1 MQGCCSAA
9 LVKTGNK
16 NHNANRSHLFFAV
29 CPAVTDPMTN
39 NKKQASFI
47 KSRKHAGVLPSPAP
61 ALALTML
68 ATLGMSAAQAAPD
81 AVIDQSIPAVQVK
94 GATQSQTAS
103 SDKFTAPLL
112 DTPKSVTVVSSDVIA
127 QTGAVSLTD
136 ALRTVPGIT
145 IGAGEGG
152 NPVGDNLFIRGY
164 NAQTDTYI
172 DGIRDAGSQS
182 REVFNLEQVEVVKG
196 PNSAYG
202 GRSSAGGGVNL
213 VSKTAQA
220 YDFNGA
226 SVGLGTDKYKRITG
240 DLNRNIGNNSAF
252 RLNVMAHENDVPGR
266 NVVGGNR
273 WGVAPTVT
281 FGLTGPDRA
290 IISLYHLTSHEIPDT
305 GIPFNNP
312 FSSGANMAKNGNG
325 TPFGVDR
332 KTFYGLANRDFR
344 DTKSDVGTIDLRHEF
359 GPTLA
364 LRNVTRYGK
373 SNNDYVWTQPD
384 DSKGNTVLYG
394 TVWRRANT
402 RATETRTFANVTSLT
417 GEAFTAG
424 LKHSFNAGVEF
435 DRETTDRAA
444 YVFTPGTNNP
454 LTGTFTCPTSGAE
467 TLYNCTTLVNPN
479 PNDPW
484 VYTRS
489 LSGALTHVSTKTKA
503 VYAFDT
509 IEIDPQWLLNL
520 GLRWDDF
527 QSTLDTL
534 PTATTAAAHA
544 VVDTSF
550 VSTQAGIV
558 YKPAKNGSVY
568 LSFASS
574 ATPPGNDGGDGLDGL
589 TAAVQ
594 NLQPQRS
601 RNIELGTKWDL
612 LPGGRLSLTG
622 ALFKSTMNNARVT
635 APDGTTQNVGR
646 KQVQG
651 VELGF
656 SGKLSPAWTV
666 FGGYT
671 WLDAEIAD
679 NGYTNTGT
687 TAAPIWTAS
696 PFNGNRF
703 PSTPKHSASLWTSYA
718 FTKDFTA
725 GFGMSAMSKVY
736 ANVNNNKW
744 APGYARFDAMA
755 SYALN
760 KDISLQ
766 LNLQNLTDKLYFD
779 KVSSPHY
786 AGVAPGR
793 SATLTANFKF

>member
-1 MQGCCSAA
+1 M
-9 LVKTGNK
+9 
-16 NHNANRSHLFFAV
+16 
-29 CPAVTDPMTN
+29 TD

-47 KSRKHAGVLPSPAP
+47 KSRKHARVLPSPAP

-68 ATLGMSAAQAAPD
+68 ATLGMSGAQAAPD

-94 GATQSQTAS
+94 GAAQSQTAS

-112 DTPKSVTVVSSDVIA
+112 DTPKSVTVVSADVIA

-213 VSKTAQA
+213 VSKSAQA
-220 YDFNGA
+220 YDFNSA
-226 SVGLGTDKYKRITG
+226 SSGLGTDKYRRITG
-240 DLNRNIGNNSAF
+240 DVNRNIGNNSAI

-266 NVVGGNR
+266 NVVGGKR

-281 FGLTGPDRA
+281 FGLNGPDRA

-312 FSSGANMAKNGNG
+312 FSSGANVSKNGNG
-325 TPFGVDR
+325 TPFDVDR

-359 GPTLA
+359 GGGLA

-417 GEAFTAG
+417 GDAVTAG

-454 LTGTFTCPTSGAE
+454 LTGSFTCPTSGE
-467 TLYNCTTLVNPN
+467 STLYNCTTLVNPN
-479 PNDPW
+479 PYDPW
-484 VYTRS
+484 LYTRS

-509 IEIDPQWLLNL
+509 IEINPQWLLNL

-534 PTATTAAAHA
+534 PTTTTAAAHA
-544 VVDTSF
+544 VVDTNF

-601 RNIELGTKWDL
+601 RNLELGTKWDL
-612 LPGGRLSLTG
+612 LPGGRLSVTG

-656 SGKLSPAWTV
+656 SGKINSAWTV

-703 PSTPKHSASLWTSYA
+703 PTTPKHSASLWTSYA
-718 FTKDFTA
+718 FTRDFTA
-725 GFGMSAMSKVY
+725 GFGVSAMSKVY

-744 APGYARFDAMA
+744 VPGYARFDAMA

>member
-1 MQGCCSAA
+1 MMARTT
-9 LVKTGNK
+9 LVKKLNR
-16 NHNANRSHLFFAV
+16 NHNANRSHYLSGLSDA
-29 CPAVTDPMTN
+29 MTN
-39 NKKQASFI
+39 TNKPQASFI
-47 KSRKHAGVLPSPAP
+47 KSRKHARVLPAP
-61 ALALTML
+61 AFAML
-68 ATLGMSAAQAAPD
+68 ATLGMPAAYAAPD
-81 AVIDQSIPAVQVK
+81 NAIDQRIPTVQVS
-94 GATQSQTAS
+94 GAHGPVGPVSAN
-103 SDKFTAPLL
+103 DKFTAPLL
-112 DTPKSVTVVSSDVIA
+112 DTPKSVTVVTADVIS

-172 DGIRDAGSQS
+172 DGIRDGGSQS
-182 REVFNLEQVEVVKG
+182 REIFNLEQVEVVKG

-213 VSKTAQA
+213 VSKTAQG
-220 YDFNGA
+220 YDFNSA
-226 SVGLGTDKYKRITG
+226 SVGIGTDKYKRITG
-240 DLNRNIGNNSAF
+240 DVNRAIGSNSAF
-252 RLNVMAHENDVPGR
+252 RLNVMGHENDVPGR
-266 NVVGGNR
+266 KVVGGNR

-281 FGLTGPDRA
+281 FGLNGPDRA
-290 IISLYHLTSHEIPDT
+290 IVSLYHLTSHEIPDT

-312 FSSGANMAKNGNG
+312 VTTGADVGKNGNG
-325 TPFGVDR
+325 TPFAVDR
-332 KTFYGLANRDFR
+332 ETFYGLANRDFR
-344 DTKSDVGTIDLRHEF
+344 DTKSDVGTVDLRHEF
-359 GPTLA
+359 SPGLA

-384 DSKGNTVLYG
+384 DSKGNTVRYG

-402 RATETRTFANVTSLT
+402 RATETRTVANVTSLT
-417 GEAFTAG
+417 GELTTAG

-435 DRETTDRAA
+435 DRETTDRSTWL
-444 YVFTPGTNNP
+444 FTPGTNNP
-454 LTGTFTCPTSGAE
+454 LTGTFTCPTSGAA
-467 TLYNCTTLVNPN
+467 TLYNCTTLVDPN
-479 PNDPW
+479 PYDPW
-484 VYTRS
+484 VYSRA

-503 VYAFDT
+503 AYAFDT
-509 IEIDPQWLLNL
+509 VEINPQWLLNL
-520 GLRWDDF
+520 GVRWDDF
-527 QSTLDTL
+527 QSTLDTR
-534 PTATTAAAHA
+534 PTATTVAAHA
-544 VVDTSF
+544 AVDTNF

-558 YKPAKNGSVY
+558 YKPAKNGSIY
-568 LSFASS
+568 LSYASS
-574 ATPPGNDGGDGLDGL
+574 ATPPGNDGGDGLDAL
-589 TAAVQ
+589 TALVQ

-635 APDGTTQNVGR
+635 APDGTSQNVGR
-646 KQVQG
+646 KEIQG

-656 SGKLSPAWTV
+656 SGKLSSAWTV

-679 NGYTNTGT
+679 NGYVASGSSFV
-687 TAAPIWTAS
+687 AS

-703 PSTPKHSASLWTSYA
+703 PTTPKNSASLWTSYA

-744 APGYARFDAMA
+744 VPGYARFDAMA

-760 KDISLQ
+760 KDVSLQ

>member
-1 MQGCCSAA
+1 MRIV
-9 LVKTGNK
+9 LIIFPVV
-16 NHNANRSHLFFAV
+16 R
-29 CPAVTDPMTN
+29 PMTN
-39 NKKQASFI
+39 NNKQQASFI
-47 KSRKHAGVLPSPAP
+47 KSRKHVRVLPAPTP

-68 ATLGMSAAQAAPD
+68 ATLAMTAAHAAPD
-81 AVIDQSIPAVQVK
+81 NEIDQSIPTVQVT
-94 GATQSQTAS
+94 GASAPAGPIS
-103 SDKFTAPLL
+103 NNDKFTAPLL
-112 DTPKSVTVVSSDVIA
+112 DTPKSVTVVTADTIA

-182 REVFNLEQVEVVKG
+182 REIFNLEQVEVVKG

-220 YDFNGA
+220 YDFNSA
-226 SVGLGTDKYKRITG
+226 SVGIGSDKYRRITG
-240 DLNRNIGNNSAF
+240 DVNRNIGSNSAF

-266 NVVGGNR
+266 KVVGGKR

-281 FGLTGPDRA
+281 FGLKGPDRA
-290 IISLYHLTSHEIPDT
+290 IVSLYHLTSHEIPDT

-312 FSSGANMAKNGNG
+312 ITTGNNVSKNGNG
-325 TPFGVDR
+325 TPFAVDR
-332 KTFYGLANRDFR
+332 ETFYGLANRDFR
-344 DTKSDVGTIDLRHEF
+344 DTKGDVGTIDLRHEF
-359 GPTLA
+359 SPTLA

-402 RATETRTFANVTSLT
+402 RATETRTFANVTSLS
-417 GEAFTAG
+417 GELATYG

-435 DRETTDRAA
+435 DRETTDRSS
-444 YVFTPGTNNP
+444 YIFTPGTNNP
-454 LTGTFTCPTSGAE
+454 LTGTFTCPSFGAA

-479 PNDPW
+479 PYDPW
-484 VYTRS
+484 LYSRT

-509 IEIDPQWLLNL
+509 IEINPQWLLNL
-520 GLRWDDF
+520 GVRWDDF
-527 QSTLDTL
+527 QTTLDTL
-534 PTATTAAAHA
+534 PTATTAAVQAK
-544 VVDTSF
+544 VDTDF
-550 VSTQAGIV
+550 VSTQAGLV
-558 YKPAKNGSVY
+558 FKPSKNGSIY
-568 LSFASS
+568 LSYASS
-574 ATPPGNDGGDGLDGL
+574 ATPPGNDGGDGLDAL
-589 TAAVQ
+589 TVAVQ

-601 RNIELGTKWDL
+601 RNVELGTKWDL
-612 LPGGRLSLTG
+612 LPGGRLSVTG

-646 KQVQG
+646 KEIQG
-651 VELGF
+651 LELGF
-656 SGKLSPAWTV
+656 SGKLTSAWTV

-671 WLDAEIAD
+671 YLDAEIAD

-687 TAAPIWTAS
+687 TAQPKWTPS

-703 PSTPKHSASLWTSYA
+703 PTTPKNSASLWTSYA
-718 FTKDFTA
+718 FTKAFTA

-760 KDISLQ
+760 RDISLQ

>member
-1 MQGCCSAA
+1 MNTTTPP
-9 LVKTGNK
+9 V
-16 NHNANRSHLFFAV
+16 
-29 CPAVTDPMTN
+29 
-39 NKKQASFI
+39 SFI
-47 KSRKHAGVLPSPAP
+47 KSRKHARVLPAPAP

-68 ATLGMSAAQAAPD
+68 ATLGMSAAHAAPD
-81 AVIDQSIPAVQVK
+81 NVVDQSIPTVQVT
-94 GATQSQTAS
+94 GANQAPVSANT
-103 SDKFTAPLL
+103 KFTAPLV
-112 DTPKSVTVVSSDVIA
+112 DTPKSVTVVPADVIS

-182 REVFNLEQVEVVKG
+182 REVFNIEQVEVVKG

-220 YDFNGA
+220 YDFNSA
-226 SVGLGTDKYKRITG
+226 SVGIGSDKYRRITG
-240 DLNRNIGNNSAF
+240 DVNRVLGNGVGSNSAF
-252 RLNVMAHENDVPGR
+252 RLNFMAHENDVPGR
-266 NVVGGNR
+266 KVVGGNR

-281 FGLTGPDRA
+281 FGLNGPDRA
-290 IISLYHLTSHEIPDT
+290 IVSLYHLTSHEIPDT

-312 FSSGANMAKNGNG
+312 VTTGADVAKNGNG
-325 TPFGVDR
+325 TPFAVDR
-332 KTFYGLANRDFR
+332 ETFYGLANRDFR
-344 DTKSDVGTIDLRHEF
+344 DTRSDVATIDLRHEF
-359 GPTLA
+359 SRNLA

-384 DSKGNTVLYG
+384 DSKGNTVRYG

-417 GEAFTAG
+417 GELTAAG
-424 LKHSFNAGVEF
+424 MKHSFNAGVEF
-435 DRETTDRAA
+435 DRETTDRSTWL
-444 YVFTPGTNNP
+444 FTPGTNNP
-454 LTGTFTCPTSGAE
+454 LTGTFTCPGSGAA

-479 PNDPW
+479 PYDPW
-484 VYTRS
+484 VYSRS
-489 LSGALTHVSTKTKA
+489 LSGALTHVSTKTRA
-503 VYAFDT
+503 AYAFDT
-509 IEIDPQWLLNL
+509 VEINPQWLLNL
-520 GLRWDDF
+520 GVRRDDF
-527 QSTLDTL
+527 QSTLNTL
-534 PTATTAAAHA
+534 PTATTVAAHA
-544 VVDTSF
+544 VVDTNF

-558 YKPAKNGSVY
+558 YKPSKNGSIY
-568 LSFASS
+568 LSYASS
-574 ATPPGNDGGDGLDGL
+574 ATPPGNDGGDGLDAL

-601 RNIELGTKWDL
+601 RNIELGSKWDL
-612 LPGGRLSLTG
+612 LPGGRLSITG

-635 APDGTTQNVGR
+635 SPDGAVQNVGR
-646 KQVQG
+646 KKVQG

-656 SGKLSPAWTV
+656 SGKITPGWTV

-679 NGYTNTGT
+679 NGYVNTGS
-687 TAAPIWTAS
+687 TAAPVWTPS

-703 PSTPKHSASLWTSYA
+703 PTTPKNSATLWTSYA

-725 GFGMSAMSKVY
+725 GLGMSAMSTVY
-736 ANVNNNKW
+736 ANVNNNKHV
-744 APGYARFDAMA
+744 PGYARFDAMA